1 MPASQDR
8 EIRPG
13 WAGPLEQ
20 ADDRDHA
27 ETTMP
32 SRTPNSLR
40 SGERI
45 DTNGDCTRRR
55 AASAGSLEMA
65 TDVIA
70 PGVVVVHD
78 TASILNREQPTNA
91 HNAQRPTAGAGRVGD
106 TLSKKTGSPL
116 PLVDGSFHSASH

>member
-8 EIRPG
+8 GIRPG

-45 DTNGDCTRRR
+45 DTNGDCT
-55 AASAGSLEMA
+55 GS
-65 TDVIA
+65 
-70 PGVVVVHD
+70 
-78 TASILNREQPTNA
+78 LNREQPTNA
-91 HNAQRPTAGAGRVGD
+91 HNAQRPTAEAGRVGD
-106 TLSKKTGSPL
+106 TLSKRTGSPL